1 MRTSRRLLLPVLL
14 AALWLGGEA
23 RPALA
28 QDPPAVEVAGDSVEL
43 NFQNAEISVVLTA
56 LAELSGLSLMH
67 GSLPDVRVT
76 LRTGAPVAR
85 GELRRYLE
93 NLVSANGLTLTTNG
107 SLVRVSAPTRDERRD
122 RERADPS
129 EASIPRLY
137 VYHLRHAQAAQIA
150 GTLGSIFGGSAGVAG
165 SPGLSRRGLSDE
177 LREDGTGAGPPSGA
191 GEASATNV
199 TALPGA
205 LEGSVRIVPDAPTN
219 SLLVHASAADY
230 AIVEAAIEELD
241 TRPLQVLI
249 EVLIAE
255 VRHDR
260 TRALGVGAE
269 VVDHAGKTVVAGSL
283 VGLST
288 GDFALRV
295 LRDGALTVDAILSA
309 ISQTSDV
316 SVVSRPVVIA
326 QNNEE
331 ARILVGTQQPFIQLS
346 RSLPTD
352 AAVRD
357 QVVQYRDVG
366 TQLTIRP
373 TINPDGYVSLT
384 VLQEVSTAT
393 SEVQFGA
400 PVIGTREAAT
410 RLLVKDGHTAV
421 LGGLVE
427 EDNEWSRT
435 GIPILKD
442 IPLLGR
448 LFGSTRSTDT
458 STELI
463 LFLTPHVLRDDAA
476 LEAATDR
483 ARNAS
488 PGLERVVPATIPLF
502 GPVSPP
508 ADDSAGTHREDD
520 SDEPAPAD
528 E

>member
-1 MRTSRRLLLPVLL
+1 MIRISRVRVAAIGLAVVLLLIPMPSF
-14 AALWLGGEA
+14 G
-23 RPALA
+23 
-28 QDPPAVEVAGDSVEL
+28 QDLPEVAISGDSVEL

-67 GSLPDVRVT
+67 GALPDLRVT
-76 LRTGAPVAR
+76 LRTGAPIDRAT
-85 GELRRYLE
+85 LPTYLE
-93 NLVSANGLTLTTNG
+93 NLAAANGLILESEG
-107 SLVRVSAPTRDERRD
+107 SLVRVSAPREERSD
-122 RERADPS
+122 REEDEPG
-129 EASIPRLY
+129 EASIPQLY
-137 VYHLRHAQAAQIA
+137 VYRLRHAQAGQIA
-150 GTLGSIFGGSAGVAG
+150 GTLGSIFGGGAGMSAG
-165 SPGLSRRGLSDE
+165 PGLSRQGLSGE
-177 LREDGTGAGPPSGA
+177 LREQRTGGASPGAAGATDG
-191 GEASATNV
+191 NV

-219 SLLVHASAADY
+219 SLLVHASSADY

-255 VRHDR
+255 VRHDK
-260 TRALGVGAE
+260 TRSLGVSAE
-269 VVDHAGKTVVAGSL
+269 IVKQAGKTIVAGSL
-283 VGLST
+283 VGLTT
-288 GDFALRV
+288 GDVALRV
-295 LRDGALTVDAILSA
+295 LRDGDLSVDAVLSA
-309 ISQTSDV
+309 IAQTSDV

-346 RSLPTD
+346 RALPTD

-357 QVVQYRDVG
+357 EVVQYRDVG

-393 SEVQFGA
+393 NEIQFNA

-427 EDNEWSRT
+427 EDKEWSRT
-435 GIPILKD
+435 GIPLLKD
-442 IPLLGR
+442 IPLLGG
-448 LFGSTRSTDT
+448 LFGSTRATDM

-463 LFLTPHVLRDDAA
+463 LFLTPHVLRDDEA
-476 LEAATDR
+476 LEDATDR

-488 PGLERVVPATIPLF
+488 RGLRRIVPDTIPLF
-502 GPVSPP
+502 SPVPQVPENSP
-508 ADDSAGTHREDD
+508 DTVETERSKTREGSGD
-520 SDEPAPAD
+520 
-528 E
+528 